1 MGMTITEKILAH
13 AAGLKE
19 VKAGQIVTAR
29 IEDMII
35 QDATG
40 AMTYYIFRDYGFRIK
55 HPEHVHV
62 FIDHFAPPCT
72 RVYAEKV
79 QENIQFCKDYGA
91 QLHYMQGISHQFM
104 LESGTAKPGKVYVGA
119 DSHTVS
125 YGAVGAFSTGI
136 GSTEACAVM
145 ATGELWFKVPQAIRV
160 DIRGSLRDYVMSK
173 DLILKVLSVIGANGA
188 TYKTLEFTGDLVHKL
203 SVSSRFTMCNM
214 SVEGGAKNAIIE
226 PDEIVAGFM
235 RERGVDDSQ
244 MIFYQSDEDAEYC
257 HTIEIDADKLGPMVA
272 VPFSPANGVPV
283 EDVGKVELNQI
294 LMGACTNGRL
304 EDIAMI
310 AGILKG
316 KKVHPGLKCILYPAS
331 NLVYRDAARAG
342 YLEILADAGCVIGNP
357 GCGACGIQN
366 PLLPGETCLA
376 TNNRNY
382 VGRMGS
388 AEGRVYVASPAV
400 AAASALT
407 GRITD
412 PRGIL

>member
-13 AAGLKE
+13 AAGRKE
-19 VKAGQIVTAR
+19 VKAGEIVTAK

-40 AMTYYIFRDYGFRIK
+40 AMTYYIFRDHGFRVK
-55 HPEHVHV
+55 NPEHVHV

-79 QENIQFCKDYGA
+79 QENIKFCEDYGT

-160 DIRGSLRDYVMSK
+160 HISSSLPKYVMSK
-173 DLILKVLSVIGANGA
+173 DLILKVLSITGANGA
-188 TYKTLEFTGDLVHKL
+188 TYKTLEFTGDLVHQL

-226 PDEIVAGFM
+226 PDEIVADFM
-235 RERGVDDSQ
+235 RERGVDESE
-244 MIFYQSDEDAEYC
+244 MMFYQSDKDAEYC
-257 HTIEIDADKLGPMVA
+257 RTIEINADELDPMVA

-283 EDVGKVELNQI
+283 GEVGKVPLNQI

-304 EDIAMI
+304 EDIAVI

-316 KKVHPGLKCILYPAS
+316 KKIKHGLKCILYPAS
-331 NLVYRDAARAG
+331 NVVYEAAAREG
-342 YLEILADAGCVIGNP
+342 YLETLAEAGCIVGNP

-366 PLLPGETCLA
+366 PLLPGENCLA

-388 AEGRVYVASPAV
+388 PEGRVYVASPAV

-407 GRITD
+407 GYITD
-412 PRGIL
+412 PRETM

>member
-1 MGMTITEKILAH
+1 M
-13 AAGLKE
+13 
-19 VKAGQIVTAR
+19 
-29 IEDMII
+29 
-35 QDATG
+35 
-40 AMTYYIFRDYGFRIK
+40 
-55 HPEHVHV
+55 HV

-412 PRGIL
+412 PKGIL